1 MIVVYY
7 SHRKGKR
14 LVMVKRFI
22 GTSYDCEIRER
33 LVDDEG
39 QFILLSENEWS
50 HESRRA
56 GSLTNVKHWISWGN
70 FSAPGVRR

>member
-39 QFILLSENEWS
+39 QFILL
-50 HESRRA
+50 
-56 GSLTNVKHWISWGN
+56 
-70 FSAPGVRR
+70 